1 MCGHFIGFYT
11 YSQLHHQP
19 RALWRCSACGR
30 ESRVPIDCCTRP
42 LFDASPNAGRERPV
56 VQWLQETG
64 ERVVT
69 HLRAVFSRR
78 RRPAVEV
85 PVAAGCEADRDVYTD
100 DLPQIEEDP
109 ESVGV
114 EERTHVSV

>member
-11 YSQLHHQP
+11 YSQLQHQP
-19 RALWRCSACGR
+19 RALWRCSTCGR
-30 ESRVPIDCCTRP
+30 ESRMPIDCCTRP
-42 LFDASPNAGRERPV
+42 LFDASPNAAMERSV

-69 HLRAVFSRR
+69 RLRAVFSRHCR
-78 RRPAVEV
+78 STVDV
-85 PVAAGCEADRDVYTD
+85 PVAVVCEADRGVYAD
-100 DLPQIEEDP
+100 DMPQLEEDP